1 MIDGSFHSI
10 SCVHNKVLIKQLKK
24 DIDVLT
30 LTATPIPRTLHMS
43 MIGIRDMSVL
53 EEAPNDRMPI
63 QTYVMEYNDEMVRE
77 AIERECARQGQVYY
91 VYNRVE
97 DIDEVAGHVQKLVPD
112 LTVAYAHGQMREHEL
127 ERIMYDFINGE
138 IDVLVS
144 TTIIETGL
152 DISNANTMIIHD
164 ADRLG
169 LSQLYQLRG
178 RVGRSNRMAYAFL
191 LYRRDKMLKEVAEKR
206 LAAIRE
212 FTDLGSGFKIAMRDL
227 EIRGAGNLLGAEQHG
242 HMEAVGYD
250 LYCKMLNEAV
260 KQLKGEMEEEET
272 FTTTMDLNVDAFIP
286 ASYIPNEYQ
295 KLDVYKRIAAIENR
309 EEMEDMTEEL
319 IDRFGDIPKKV
330 EKLLEVAA
338 LKAQAHQLY
347 VTAVE
352 QKGEVYTFTMYEKA
366 KVHPER
372 IPKLIEDFRGEL
384 TFKADGVQPC
394 FIYEKKRR
402 NLKEKQ
408 TDALESTKNVLN
420 GLKRLIGEEKSGIID
435 PLSK

>member
-1 MIDGSFHSI
+1 
-10 SCVHNKVLIKQLKK
+10 
-24 DIDVLT
+24 
-30 LTATPIPRTLHMS
+30 
-43 MIGIRDMSVL
+43 
-53 EEAPNDRMPI
+53 
-63 QTYVMEYNDEMVRE
+63 
-77 AIERECARQGQVYY
+77 
-91 VYNRVE
+91 
-97 DIDEVAGHVQKLVPD
+97 
-112 LTVAYAHGQMREHEL
+112 
-127 ERIMYDFINGE
+127 
-138 IDVLVS
+138 
-144 TTIIETGL
+144 
-152 DISNANTMIIHD
+152 
-164 ADRLG
+164 
-169 LSQLYQLRG
+169 
-178 RVGRSNRMAYAFL
+178 
-191 LYRRDKMLKEVAEKR
+191 
-206 LAAIRE
+206 
-212 FTDLGSGFKIAMRDL
+212 
-227 EIRGAGNLLGAEQHG
+227 
-242 HMEAVGYD
+242 MEAVGYD

-295 KLDVYKRIAAIENR
+295 KLDVYKRIAAI
-309 EEMEDMTEEL
+309 
-319 IDRFGDIPKKV
+319 

>member
-1 MIDGSFHSI
+1 MNQIITLLSADSFVRILLVAVTLDTILGVLRAIKEHKFNSSVGIDGAIRKTAMLTSTGLLMAIDVIMHINVLFMVPETYI
-10 SCVHNKVLIKQLKK
+10 KVL
-24 DIDVLT
+24 
-30 LTATPIPRTLHMS
+30 
-43 MIGIRDMSVL
+43 GIS
-53 EEAPNDRMPI
+53 
-63 QTYVMEYNDEMVRE
+63 
-77 AIERECARQGQVYY
+77 
-91 VYNRVE
+91 
-97 DIDEVAGHVQKLVPD
+97 KLGICEFFC
-112 LTVAYAHGQMREHEL
+112 LL
-127 ERIMYDFINGE
+127 FILYE
-138 IDVLVS
+138 LVS
-144 TTIIETGL
+144 ILKNMTLCGL
-152 DISNANTMIIHD
+152 PVPSGVKKWI
-164 ADRLG
+164 
-169 LSQLYQLRG
+169 QK
-178 RVGRSNRMAYAFL
+178 FL
-191 LYRRDKMLKEVAEKR
+191 
-206 LAAIRE
+206 
-212 FTDLGSGFKIAMRDL
+212 
-227 EIRGAGNLLGAEQHG
+227 
-242 HMEAVGYD
+242 
-250 LYCKMLNEAV
+250 
-260 KQLKGEMEEEET
+260 
-272 FTTTMDLNVDAFIP
+272 
-286 ASYIPNEYQ
+286 
-295 KLDVYKRIAAIENR
+295 
-309 EEMEDMTEEL
+309 EDMTEEL